1 MRREMNADQF
11 RELVRRIDAFL
22 QRAMNDGTQLS
33 EHLSEIMLA
42 QDFQDLTGQ
51 VIKRVT
57 RLITELEGDL
67 LNLVLMAG
75 QVDRVAGI
83 QHDRDE
89 LRAEQEK
96 QKQQK
101 GSSNGEGPQMHA
113 DMREDVVSG
122 QDDVDDLLSS
132 LGF

>member
-1 MRREMNADQF
+1 MVITRMISDWRRLF
-11 RELVRRIDAFL
+11 Y
-22 QRAMNDGTQLS
+22 LS
-33 EHLSEIMLA
+33 GAATSS
-42 QDFQDLTGQ
+42 G
-51 VIKRVT
+51 
-57 RLITELEGDL
+57 ITELEGDL